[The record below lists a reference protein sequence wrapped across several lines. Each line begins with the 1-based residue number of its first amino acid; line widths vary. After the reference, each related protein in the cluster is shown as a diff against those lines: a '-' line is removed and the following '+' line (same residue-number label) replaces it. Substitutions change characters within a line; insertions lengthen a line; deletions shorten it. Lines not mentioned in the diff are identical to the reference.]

1 MLFIGPFLS
10 KYLLILLK
18 SGGSLIIFFSSSDF
32 SLFSSSFSILF
43 SFSIFSLFSILLLL
57 LFSILLLLLTFLLLL
72 LLLLLTFL
80 LLLILLFSLLFSC
93 CCSSI
98 GFGSGKSIFFCSSYK
113 KISSLFSLKKSFKF
127 FFPSVSLS
135 SLYLC
140 NLLLN
145 LLSYSICFSS

>member
-1 MLFIGPFLS
+1 MLLIGPFLS

-18 SGGSLIIFFSSSDF
+18 SKGSLIIVFSTNDVF
-32 SLFSSSFSILF
+32 SLFSSSFSMLF
-43 SFSIFSLFSILLLL
+43 SFSIFSLFSLLLLL
-57 LFSILLLLLTFLLLL
+57 LFSLLLLLFTFLLL
-72 LLLLLTFL
+72 
-80 LLLILLFSLLFSC
+80 FSVILFSC
-93 CCSSI
+93 CCCSSSC
-98 GFGSGKSIFFCSSYK
+98 FGSGKFIFFCSSYK